1 MASVQQQQAPTPL
14 AGVQTEGAKLL
25 WHVCHQCNIVTS
37 QLNAYLSLE
46 TLQRETLA
54 SGLIVPVPHL
64 PQLTAQ
70 AVMLTDAAK
79 NLDAAAGLL
88 ARTPLDKPYN
98 RGSAYQSLFDAV
110 KLLVGTAPLVKQ
122 GVLNAEERRVIRQRY
137 DEAVELCYGSPSK
150 GVRGWKECWDE
161 VFRNKGFTG

>member
-110 KLLVGTAPLVKQ
+110 KLLVGTARKLIFLPRPSVEVVE
-122 GVLNAEERRVIRQRY
+122 VLTPCSFGEARRFER
-137 DEAVELCYGSPSK
+137 
-150 GVRGWKECWDE
+150 
-161 VFRNKGFTG
+161 

>member
-1 MASVQQQQAPTPL
+1 MASEQQQQQQQAPSPL
-14 AGVQTEGAKLL
+14 AGVQPEGAKLL

-54 SGLIVPVPHL
+54 SGLIVPVPHFH
-64 PQLTAQ
+64 QLTAQ

-110 KLLVGTAPLVKQ
+110 RLLVVSARKSIFLMPLSVE
-122 GVLNAEERRVIRQRY
+122 VAEELTPCSSGEARRF
-137 DEAVELCYGSPSK
+137 EH
-150 GVRGWKECWDE
+150 
-161 VFRNKGFTG
+161 